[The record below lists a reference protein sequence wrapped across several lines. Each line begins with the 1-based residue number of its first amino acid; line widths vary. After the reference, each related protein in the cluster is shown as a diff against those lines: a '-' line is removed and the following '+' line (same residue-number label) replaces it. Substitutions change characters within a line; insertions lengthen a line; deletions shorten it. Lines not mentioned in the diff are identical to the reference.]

1 MFIKT
6 SKKIQL
12 VDSDVRAF
20 EKLPNGVYLTKYNKQ
35 MDEYFLEE
43 TAPFITPSKIYG
55 NSNELSDRYVN
66 TFNKGNKNMGI
77 LLTGL
82 KGTGKSLTAKLTCIK
97 SNIPVILITE
107 PFCDDTFKGFLNSL
121 TQEVVIFIDEFEKVY
136 NDIDE
141 QNALLSLLDG
151 VFEGKKL
158 FLFTS
163 NATDNI
169 NKFMINRPGRIR
181 YLSEYE
187 SLDYGIINEVIDDTL
202 INKLYKDEMLDVMD
216 ILGVVSMDIL
226 VGLIDEVNTY
236 SESPKVAASYL
247 NIRPERNQY
256 SVTIF
261 KDNIKNGSTSTK
273 LHPLTINKTTIE
285 YFNIERLWEDIE
297 IDMKEWDLIKDG
309 KKVIMVKD
317 EFKVIFEPQLTNK
330 FAF

>member
-6 SKKIQL
+6 SKTIKL

-20 EKLPNGVYLTKYNKQ
+20 EKLPNGIYLTKYDKQ
-35 MDEYFLEE
+35 KDEYFLEE
-43 TAPFITPSKIYG
+43 SAPFVTPNKIYG

-66 TFNKGNKNMGI
+66 TFNIGKKNMGI

-97 SNIPVILITE
+97 ANIPVILITE
-107 PFCDDTFKGFLNSL
+107 SFFDDTFKAFLNSL

-136 NDIDE
+136 DDVDE

-163 NATDNI
+163 NMTDKI
-169 NKFMINRPGRIR
+169 NRFMLNRPGRIR

-187 SLDYGIINEVIDDTL
+187 SLDNSIINEVIDETL
-202 INKLYKDEMLDVMD
+202 HNKAYKNEMLDVMD
-216 ILGVVSMDIL
+216 ILGTVSMDIL

-236 SESPKVAASYL
+236 GESPKVAASYL
-247 NIRPERNQY
+247 NIRPEETYY
-256 SVTIF
+256 SVTVF
-261 KDNIKNGSTSTK
+261 KNNVKDGSTSTK
-273 LHPLTINKTTIE
+273 IHPLTITKTFIE
-285 YFNIERLWEDIE
+285 YFNAERSWDDVE
-297 IDMKEWDLIKDG
+297 IDMSEWEITKDG
-309 KKVIMVKD
+309 KKVIITKD
-317 EFKVIFEPQLTNK
+317 EYKVLFEPQPSIK
-330 FAF
+330 FTF